1 MASSLVSE
9 PRLQRAGRAAVAAL
23 VALLAAAPATAKQ
36 EYLLG
41 SGDIIHVN
49 VFKNADLSLDARV
62 SEVGTI
68 SFPLVGSVMVR
79 GMTLPAAE
87 HKLAQLLQDGGFVVN
102 PQVSIML
109 TQAYGNLVSVI
120 GEVNNAG
127 RYSLD
132 ASGGHLSGMLA
143 AAGGTGFVIRELLDA
158 GLLHDD
164 VTTIL
169 GRGLRAHCAEPFL
182 RDTDVIWNPVPA
194 RSGDESVLRPVAAP
208 FAADGGLILVEGNL
222 GRAVMKISAVK
233 PEHRTV
239 EAPALVFDS
248 QEAFMH
254 AYKLGQLERDFVAV
268 VRFQGPRANGMP
280 ELHALTP
287 PLSNLQDAGYHVAL
301 VTDGRMSGASGKV
314 PAAIH
319 VSPEVLA
326 GGRLG
331 LVRDGDIIRLDAVA
345 GRLDARVS
353 AEVWAARTPAR
364 ADLSAN
370 GIGMGRE
377 LFTLFRANVS
387 AAELGATTFALTSL
401 APAVPLHDPVRV
413 REAEAFGFAEDNF
426 VQTVREEY
434 DAPRDYAHVEGDSG
448 HRH

>member
-143 AAGGTGFVIRELLDA
+143 AAGGIAPTGGDIA
-158 GLLHDD
+158 I
-164 VTTIL
+164 VTGT
-169 GRGLRAHCAEPFL
+169 RG
-182 RDTDVIWNPVPA
+182 
-194 RSGDESVLRPVAAP
+194 GAP
-208 FAADGGLILVEGNL
+208 FRREVDIVKMSLSGNTLDDIELNGGDTVFVN
-222 GRAVMKISAVK
+222 RAPMFYIYGQVQK
-233 PEHRTV
+233 P
-239 EAPALVFDS
+239 
-248 QEAFMH
+248 
-254 AYKLGQLERDFVAV
+254 GQFRLERNMTVM
-268 VRFQGPRANGMP
+268 Q
-280 ELHALTP
+280 AL
-287 PLSNLQDAGYHVAL
+287 
-301 VTDGRMSGASGKV
+301 ASG
-314 PAAIH
+314 
-319 VSPEVLA
+319 
-326 GGRLG
+326 GGVTGKGTRRG
-331 LVRDGDIIRLDAVA
+331 IVRHRRDKTG
-345 GRLDARVS
+345 S
-353 AEVWAARTPAR
+353 
-364 ADLSAN
+364 
-370 GIGMGRE
+370 
-377 LFTLFRANVS
+377 
-387 AAELGATTFALTSL
+387 
-401 APAVPLHDPVRV
+401 
-413 REAEAFGFAEDNF
+413 
-426 VQTVREEY
+426 VREESVSLDDDVQDQDVIY
-434 DAPRDYAHVEGDSG
+434 VKEALF
-448 HRH
+448 